1 MTNLSNEHVADEQTM
16 NDLFAAAY
24 KGDNEEYN
32 RIADSVEDAPDTPE
46 TDEPEDVEDE
56 PASSDDSPDSEVDDS
71 SDDASLDGG
80 ELDESGEDDSA
91 KAKAEL
97 DSLRSELHRYKS
109 DAGRVPYLNRRVQ
122 ELERQLEDAR
132 RSPAPKPDE
141 KVELPAGVRERIER
155 IREVD
160 PETAEAM
167 EEVYKASA
175 AKADEVR
182 AAQEAE
188 IANRRKREDD
198 EYLHNEAQRLFAI
211 IPEAPQ
217 VFASDKWKLWKSKL
231 PPNFRAL
238 AESSN
243 ADEVAEALRNFKVD
257 AERHLGGYDW
267 ATTPTAQTQ
276 PTAAA
281 QKDRRLTTAP
291 RVRRGV
297 ARPVSSDFDV
307 EQAFKEAY
315 EANLRSL

>member
-1 MTNLSNEHVADEQTM
+1 MTRLSNEHIADEQTV

-24 KGDNEEYN
+24 KGDTAEYD
-32 RIADSVEDAPDTPE
+32 RIADSVEDAGDTEE
-46 TDEPEDVEDE
+46 TDEPEIIEDE
-56 PASSDDSPDSEVDDS
+56 EATSDDAPDSEVDDG
-71 SDDASLDGG
+71 SDDASVDGG
-80 ELDESGEDDSA
+80 EIEDDSEDDVA

-97 DSLRSELHRYKS
+97 ESLRSDLHRYKS
-109 DAGRVPYLNRRVQ
+109 DAGRVPFLNRRVQ

-132 RSPAPKPDE
+132 RSPAPKPDA
-141 KVELPAGVRERIER
+141 KVELPSGVRERIER

-160 PETAEAM
+160 PETADAM

-175 AKADEVR
+175 AKAEEVR

-188 IANRRKREDD
+188 ITNRRQREDE
-198 EYLHNEAQRLFAI
+198 EYLHKEAERLFAI

-217 VFASDKWKLWKSKL
+217 VFASEKWRLWKSKL

-267 ATTPTAQTQ
+267 APKPVEQS
-276 PTAAA
+276 PSPAAT
-281 QKDRRLTTAP
+281 KDRRLTTAP
-291 RVRRGV
+291 RVRRAA
-297 ARPVSSDFDV
+297 ARPVTSEFDV
-307 EQAFKEAY
+307 DQIFKEAY

>member
-1 MTNLSNEHVADEQTM
+1 MTTLSNEYIADEQTV

-24 KGDNEEYN
+24 NGDTAEYD
-32 RIADSVEDAPDTPE
+32 RIADSVDDTSDAEE
-46 TDEPEDVEDE
+46 TDEPEIIEE
-56 PASSDDSPDSEVDDS
+56 EGATSDDTPDSEVDDG
-71 SDDASLDGG
+71 SDDASVDGG
-80 ELDESGEDDSA
+80 EIEDDSEDDVA

-97 DSLRSELHRYKS
+97 ESLRSELHRYKS
-109 DAGRVPYLNRRVQ
+109 DAGRVPFLNRRVQ
-122 ELERQLEDAR
+122 ELERQLEDVR
-132 RSPAPKPDE
+132 RSPAPTPDD

-160 PETAEAM
+160 PETADAM

-175 AKADEVR
+175 AKAEEVR

-188 IANRRKREDD
+188 ITNRRQREDG
-198 EYLHNEAQRLFAI
+198 EYLQKEAERLFAI

-217 VFASDKWKLWKSKL
+217 VFASEKWKLWKSKL

-238 AESSN
+238 AESNN

-267 ATTPTAQTQ
+267 APKPVEQSRV
-276 PTAAA
+276 AAT
-281 QKDRRLTTAP
+281 KDRRLTTAP
-291 RVRRGV
+291 RVRRAA
-297 ARPVSSDFDV
+297 ARPVTSEFDV
-307 EQAFKEAY
+307 DQIFKEAY

>member
-1 MTNLSNEHVADEQTM
+1 MTTLSNEHVADEQTV

-24 KGDNEEYN
+24 KGDKEEYN
-32 RIADSVEDAPDTPE
+32 RIADSVEEAQDAHE

-56 PASSDDSPDSEVDDS
+56 QASSDDSPDSEVDDS
-71 SDDASLDGG
+71 SDDAPDNGG
-80 ELDESGEDDSA
+80 ELEESNEDDSA
-91 KAKAEL
+91 KANAEL
-97 DSLRSELHRYKS
+97 ASLRSELHRYKS

-122 ELERQLEDAR
+122 ELERQLEDTR

-141 KVELPAGVRERIER
+141 ETELPAGVRERIAR

-160 PETAEAM
+160 PETADAM

-182 AAQEAE
+182 AAQEAD
-188 IANRRKREDD
+188 ITNRRRREDE

-211 IPEAPQ
+211 IPEAPK
-217 VFASDKWKLWKSKL
+217 VFASEKWKLWKSKL

-257 AERHLGGYDW
+257 AERHLGGYEW
-267 ATTPTAQTQ
+267 APTPTAQTQ
-276 PTAAA
+276 PAAA
-281 QKDRRLTTAP
+281 VQKDRRLTTAP

-297 ARPVSSDFDV
+297 ARQVSSEFDV

-315 EANLRSL
+315 EAGLRSL

>member
-1 MTNLSNEHVADEQTM
+1 MTRLSNEHIADEQTV

-24 KGDNEEYN
+24 KGDTAEYD
-32 RIADSVEDAPDTPE
+32 RIADSVEDAGDTEE
-46 TDEPEDVEDE
+46 TDEPEIIEDE
-56 PASSDDSPDSEVDDS
+56 EATSDDAPDSEVDDG
-71 SDDASLDGG
+71 SDDASVDGG
-80 ELDESGEDDSA
+80 EIEDDSEDDTA

-97 DSLRSELHRYKS
+97 ESLRSDLHRYKS
-109 DAGRVPYLNRRVQ
+109 DAGRVPFLNRRVQ
-122 ELERQLEDAR
+122 ELERQLEDSR
-132 RSPAPKPDE
+132 RSPAPKPDA
-141 KVELPAGVRERIER
+141 KVEMPSGVRERIER

-160 PETAEAM
+160 PETADAM

-175 AKADEVR
+175 AKAEEVR

-188 IANRRKREDD
+188 IANRRQREDD
-198 EYLHNEAQRLFAI
+198 EYLHKEAERLFAI

-217 VFASDKWKLWKSKL
+217 VFASEKWRLWKSKL

-267 ATTPTAQTQ
+267 APKPVEQS
-276 PTAAA
+276 PSPAAT
-281 QKDRRLTTAP
+281 KDRRLTTAP
-291 RVRRGV
+291 RVRRAA
-297 ARPVSSDFDV
+297 ARPVTSEFDV
-307 EQAFKEAY
+307 DQIFKEAY

>member
-1 MTNLSNEHVADEQTM
+1 MTKLSNEHIADEQTM

-24 KGDNEEYN
+24 KGDTAEYD
-32 RIADSVEDAPDTPE
+32 RIADSVEDASDTEE
-46 TDEPEDVEDE
+46 TDEPEIIEDE
-56 PASSDDSPDSEVDDS
+56 EATSDDAPDSEVDDG
-71 SDDASLDGG
+71 SDDASVDGG
-80 ELDESGEDDSA
+80 EIEDDSEDEAA

-97 DSLRSELHRYKS
+97 ESLRSELHRYKS
-109 DAGRVPYLNRRVQ
+109 DAGRVPFLNRRVQ

-132 RSPAPKPDE
+132 RSPAPKPDA
-141 KVELPAGVRERIER
+141 KVELPSGVRERIER

-160 PETAEAM
+160 PETADAM

-175 AKADEVR
+175 ARAEEVR

-188 IANRRKREDD
+188 IANRRQREDE
-198 EYLHNEAQRLFAI
+198 EYLHKEAERLFAI

-217 VFASDKWKLWKSKL
+217 VFASEKWRLWKSKL

-238 AESSN
+238 AESNN

-267 ATTPTAQTQ
+267 APKPVEQS
-276 PTAAA
+276 PSPAAT
-281 QKDRRLTTAP
+281 KDRRLTTAP
-291 RVRRGV
+291 RVRRAA
-297 ARPVSSDFDV
+297 ARPATSEFDV
-307 EQAFKEAY
+307 DQIFKEAY